1 MDKILIEDL
10 RIDTVIGIYDWE
22 RQIRQTVSLDIEMAG
37 DIRRASASDAI
48 EDTINYKQVAKRLI
62 DYVQNSR
69 FELIETLIERVAE
82 IILYEFDVPQ
92 VRLKLNKPGAV
103 RFSKSVGVEISRRR
117 LSGGR
122 SDAYISLGSNIDPA
136 GNIRSALAM
145 LSNEFGELRVSTVYR
160 NPAVGFEGDDFYNLV
175 VGIHTALPPEAVDRC
190 LGLIETLHGRKRA
203 AARFSPRTLDLD
215 LLLYGDVVNDSL
227 RLPRKDITRYA
238 FVLAPLAELAP
249 DLRHPVEDKTLQTLW
264 AGFQGDRQL
273 TAVELLPA

>member
-22 RQIRQTVSLDIEMAG
+22 RQIRQTISLDIEMAA
-37 DIRRASASDAI
+37 DIRRASGSDAI

-62 DYVQNSR
+62 EYVQNSR
-69 FELIETLIERVAE
+69 FELIETLVERVAE
-82 IILYEFDVPQ
+82 IILYEFDVPRVR
-92 VRLKLNKPGAV
+92 VRLGKPGAV

-145 LSNEFGELRVSTVYR
+145 LGNEFGQLQVSTIYR
-160 NPAVGFEGDDFYNLV
+160 NPAIGFEGDDFYNLV
-175 VGIHTALPPEAVDRC
+175 VGINTALPPEAVDRC
-190 LGLIETLHGRKRA
+190 LGLIETLHGRKRG

-215 LLLYGDVVNDSL
+215 LLLYGDRVSDEL
-227 RLPRKDITRYA
+227 KLPRRDITRYA
-238 FVLAPLAELAP
+238 FVLGPLAELAP
-249 DLRHPVEDKTLQTLW
+249 DLKHPVEGQTLKALW
-264 AGFQGDRQL
+264 EGFEGIKQL
-273 TAVELLPA
+273 IPVEI